1 MAKQKFKLN
10 LSTTAASSLPA
21 ATEETTNESKE
32 PSSAVPLLRP
42 AKPQEEDPLRPLE
55 LKYISRRKIK
65 FHENNDYQ
73 QDDIE
78 MLAESILNYGLIHPM
93 EAYYDG
99 EEDVYILESGER
111 RTRAIDLL
119 LDRYL
124 HADCD
129 EESIEYTLFLKNVKG
144 FANGYPLNVVRP
156 NLTESGDLT
165 ELEKINSLLRLD
177 EANLQVR
184 EIDPLARAVYLKR
197 QKELLQ
203 KRNALLPQYLRI
215 NINQSLAKN
224 SGLTERTVMK
234 YTSIAEKLIPEL
246 QEAFREKSIT
256 LNEGSSYAQLTE
268 EEQRC
273 LLELIRSGEKVSK
286 TEIKELKM
294 LLQEREKE
302 KAANLEQ
309 LKALQRQKKEAEE
322 TLAKKLRE
330 HESEMSKLKAEIQEK
345 FATDQKVGDA
355 EREALKN
362 MIKNKEEE
370 LSRLRKETQSE
381 NARTEKEISDL
392 KRKLAAIED
401 RPPLEE
407 KEQKLLRMSVAYE
420 ATLKNL
426 ENSVIAAC
434 QAFKKYITLA
444 PEKRDEL
451 ETAFIKA
458 IQVQKP

>member
-129 EESIEYTLFLKNVKG
+129 EESIEYKLFLKNVKG

-322 TLAKKLRE
+322 T
-330 HESEMSKLKAEIQEK
+330 S
-345 FATDQKVGDA
+345 
-355 EREALKN
+355 
-362 MIKNKEEE
+362 
-370 LSRLRKETQSE
+370 
-381 NARTEKEISDL
+381 
-392 KRKLAAIED
+392 
-401 RPPLEE
+401 
-407 KEQKLLRMSVAYE
+407 LLMW
-420 ATLKNL
+420 
-426 ENSVIAAC
+426 
-434 QAFKKYITLA
+434 
-444 PEKRDEL
+444 
-451 ETAFIKA
+451 
-458 IQVQKP
+458 

>member
-1 MAKQKFKLN
+1 MAKQKFKF
-10 LSTTAASSLPA
+10 SPSPAAS
-21 ATEETTNESKE
+21 TEKEGNAKKPEESKFP
-32 PSSAVPLLRP
+32 PSFLQAP
-42 AKPQEEDPLRPLE
+42 AQQEEAPNARPLE
-55 LKYISRRKIK
+55 IKYISRSKIK
-65 FHENNDYQ
+65 FHQNNDYR

-78 MLAESILNYGLIHPM
+78 RLAESILNYGLIHPM
-93 EAYYDG
+93 EAYYV
-99 EEDVYILESGER
+99 EAEDHYVLESGER
-111 RTRAIDLL
+111 RTRALDLL
-119 LDRYL
+119 LERYL
-124 HADCD
+124 EAECD
-129 EESIEYTLFLKNVKG
+129 TKSMEYQFFVKHVKG
-144 FANGYPLNVVRP
+144 FAKGYPLTIVRP
-156 NLTESGDLT
+156 ACTENGELT
-165 ELEKINSLLRLD
+165 ELERINSLLRLD

-184 EIDPLARAVYLKR
+184 EVDPLSRAAFLKR

-203 KRNALLPQYLRI
+203 KRNALLPDAQKVNVL
-215 NINQSLAKN
+215 NQLAEQNKM
-224 SGLTERTVMK
+224 SKRTVMK

-246 QEAFREKSIT
+246 QEAFREKNIT
-256 LNEGSSYAQLTE
+256 LNEGSRYAQLTE
-268 EEQRC
+268 EEQRS
-273 LLELIRSGEKVSK
+273 LLELIQNGGKVSK
-286 TEIKELKM
+286 TEIEELKA
-294 LLQEREKE
+294 LLKEREKE